1 MSNAIRQI
9 MEKVDARILRE
20 RILIFLTLLAV
31 IFFLWSFLIQ
41 NRLDNVR
48 KALDLDAQKVNSEQ
62 TALENRIVEL
72 TQAMTND
79 PAIIRKRE
87 IDDLNQQIGEVE
99 ARLSGLSQGLIGAA
113 QLPEALEGVLQKATA
128 IHVLQVQTLPVT
140 ELSLAVKK
148 PEQTTAPTIG
158 KASGGTGVFKH
169 GVLIRVGGTYQ
180 QLLQLMK
187 AIESLEWKFYWE
199 SLDYQ
204 VTRYPEATIDIRVFT
219 LSSEEGLQGV

>member
-31 IFFLWSFLIQ
+31 IFFLWSFLVQ
-41 NRLDNVR
+41 NHLDNVR
-48 KALDLDAQKVNSEQ
+48 KALDLDTQKVNSEQ
-62 TALENRIVEL
+62 TALENRIAEL
-72 TQAMTND
+72 TQAMTSD

-87 IDDLNQQIGEVE
+87 IDGLNQQIGAVE
-99 ARLSGLSQGLIGAA
+99 TRLSGLSKGLISAA
-113 QLPEALEGVLQKATA
+113 QLPKALEDVLQKATA

-140 ELSLAVKK
+140 ELSLAVTK
-148 PEQTTAPTIG
+148 PEQTTGSTG
-158 KASGGTGVFKH
+158 KTSAGTGVFKH

-219 LSSEEGLQGV
+219 LSSEEGLLGV